1 MNEKQGTSVKE
12 YLGAL
17 WRYLQSPK
25 TVFDIKD
32 RAKALMIFLVAVIL
46 LQGLVKILFR

>member
-1 MNEKQGTSVKE
+1 MSEKHRTGVTE

-25 TVFDIKD
+25 TVFDIRD
-32 RAKALMIFLVAVIL
+32 RGKALMLFFVTVIL
-46 LQGLVKILFR
+46 LQGLVKIVFT

>member
-1 MNEKQGTSVKE
+1 MNKNEKVSISE

-17 WRYLQSPK
+17 LRYLQSPK

-32 RAKALMIFLVAVIL
+32 RAKALVLFVLIIIL
-46 LQGLVKILFR
+46 LQYLVNFLGY